1 MALSVQNYIK
11 FANFYNEMTTILSAI
26 CVEKGGIAI
35 ENYIGR
41 FFAADVLEYIVEY
54 GQRLK
59 KAGVQIP
66 PEVQSGMDLFEN
78 QFEKV
83 KTLVTPTQKPIYEM
97 TLEEFEK
104 VMNI

>member
-1 MALSVQNYIK
+1 
-11 FANFYNEMTTILSAI
+11 MTTVLSAI

-35 ENYIGR
+35 ENYVGR

-59 KAGVQIP
+59 KSGAEITA
-66 PEVQSGMDLFEN
+66 EVKSVMDLFEKR
-78 QFEKV
+78 FETV
-83 KTLVTPTQKPIYEM
+83 KDLVTPNQKPIHEM

-104 VMNI
+104 IMNI